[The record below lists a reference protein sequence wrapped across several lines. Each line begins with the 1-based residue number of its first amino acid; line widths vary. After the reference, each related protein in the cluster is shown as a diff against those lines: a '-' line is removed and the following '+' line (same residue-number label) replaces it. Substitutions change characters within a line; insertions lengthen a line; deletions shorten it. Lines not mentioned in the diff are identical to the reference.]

1 MQLPPFDYERPET
14 LDQALKIK
22 ESFGNSALVMAGG
35 TDLVVNLKHR
45 LLSPSV
51 VVSLNRISTLQDI
64 QIRHDALVIGAATPL
79 EKVAG
84 HEAVRKH
91 FPVLRDAIRSI
102 GALTIQHYRGTLGGN
117 ICSLPR
123 CIFYNQSLF
132 WRTSKGLC
140 HRTGGRDCLA
150 LPGSSSCQSVCSGD
164 TVPVLAALAAQTVL
178 TSYRGSRTVGIVD
191 LFSGKGESYLNIA
204 PEEILTEIRVPLPWG
219 KLSGSFQKISFRSA
233 VDFSLVNAACA
244 AFFEGSKV
252 ASLRLALSACGPRPL
267 LIKDVETLVKG
278 ATPREDMLTEIQRT
292 ACKLAEGVLIEN
304 SIASKDYRVK
314 MAGVAARRAAG
325 AALGL

>member
-1 MQLPPFDYERPET
+1 MRLPPFDYERPET
-14 LDQALKIK
+14 LERALKIK

-51 VVSLNRISTLQDI
+51 VLSLNRIPALQEI
-64 QIRHDALVIGAATPL
+64 QIRHDALVIGAAAPL
-79 EKVAG
+79 EKVAD
-84 HEAVRKH
+84 HEAVRQH

-150 LPGSSSCQSVCSGD
+150 LPGSSSCQSICSGD
-164 TVPVLAALAAQTVL
+164 TVPVLAALSAQTVL
-178 TSYRGSRTVGIVD
+178 SSYRGSRTVALVD

-204 PEEILTEIRVPLPWG
+204 PEEILTEIRLPLPWG
-219 KLSGSFQKISFRSA
+219 KLAASFQKIAFRSA
-233 VDFSLVNAACA
+233 VDFPLVNAAAA
-244 AFFEGSKV
+244 AFFEGNNV
-252 ASLRLALSACGPRPL
+252 ASIRIALSACGPRPL
-267 LIKDVETLVKG
+267 MVKDVEALAKG
-278 ATPREDMLTEIQRT
+278 AAPREDMLPEIAR
-292 ACKLAEGVLIEN
+292 AASKLAEGVVIEN

-314 MAGVAARRAAG
+314 MAGVAAKRAAR